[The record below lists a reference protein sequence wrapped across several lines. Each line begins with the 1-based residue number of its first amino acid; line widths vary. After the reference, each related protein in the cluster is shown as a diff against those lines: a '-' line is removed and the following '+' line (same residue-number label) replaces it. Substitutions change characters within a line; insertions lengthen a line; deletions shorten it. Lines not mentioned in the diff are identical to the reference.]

1 MKVGNRHSTLNV
13 KSSTTI
19 SSHPFTIDTQVPK
32 CCLTKW
38 VLLRSER
45 YFLQKGAKNLI
56 GCDPSHDPFYCAL
69 SNEEGYFK
77 NEFLVN
83 IVNLW
88 YDDGF

>member
-38 VLLRSER
+38 VLLDIMNDISYKRS
-45 YFLQKGAKNLI
+45 QKSNW
-56 GCDPSHDPFYCAL
+56 CDPSHDPFYSAL

>member
-38 VLLRSER
+38 VLLDIMNDSYKKEP
-45 YFLQKGAKNLI
+45 KNVI